1 MNDESLSELS
11 DYLGRN
17 LRSIRELRGLTQ
29 QQLADLCEIPR
40 STVANV
46 EVGGSNP
53 TLAVLVRLAS
63 SMHLSIEE
71 LLARPRVRCQIF
83 PAGSLPTLQSKRGG
97 GSKLRKLLPHPIPGM
112 AIDRMELAAGA
123 RHTGSPHAPGTHE
136 FLYCERG
143 RIILWVGGEQ
153 FDLALGS
160 VAAFPGDQ
168 RHSYENP
175 GASVAIGFS
184 VVSLAP
190 VDNIWTGLAGAKSAK
205 GKGKNA

>member
-1 MNDESLSELS
+1 MNESHLRELSEH
-11 DYLGRN
+11 LGRN
-17 LRSIRELRGLTQ
+17 LRAIRELRGLTQ
-29 QQLADLCEIPR
+29 QQLANLCEIPR

-53 TLAVLVRLAS
+53 TLAVLVRLSGA
-63 SMHLSIEE
+63 MHLSIEE
-71 LLARPRVRCQIF
+71 LLARPRARCQVF
-83 PAGSLPTLQSKRGG
+83 PADSLPVLESKRGG

-112 AIDRMELAAGA
+112 AIDRLELAAGA
-123 RHTGSPHAPGTHE
+123 RHPGAPHAPGTHE

-143 RIILWVGGEQ
+143 RITLRVSGEQ
-153 FDLALGS
+153 FDLQRGC

-175 GASVAIGFS
+175 GSSVAIGFS

-190 VDNIWTGLAGAKSAK
+190 VENILARYSGGNTAAD
-205 GKGKNA
+205 

>member
-1 MNDESLSELS
+1 MNDESLAELS
-11 DYLGRN
+11 NHLGRN
-17 LRSIRELRGLTQ
+17 LRAIRELRGLTQ
-29 QQLADLCEIPR
+29 QQLADLCDVPR
-40 STVANV
+40 STVANI

-53 TLAVLVRLAS
+53 TLSVLVRLAG

-71 LLARPRVRCQIF
+71 LLARPRVRCQVF
-83 PAGSLPTLQSKRGG
+83 PADSLPTLESKRGG

-123 RHTGSPHAPGTHE
+123 RYPGSPHAPGTHE

-143 RIILWVGGEQ
+143 KIRLWVGGEQ

-175 GASVAIGFS
+175 GSSVAIGFS

-190 VDNIWTGLAGAKSAK
+190 VDNIWSGLATQKTAKD
-205 GKGKNA
+205 

>member
-11 DYLGRN
+11 EHLGRN

-29 QQLADLCEIPR
+29 QQLADLCDVPR

-53 TLAVLVRLAS
+53 TLSVLVRLAG

-71 LLARPRVRCQIF
+71 LLARPRVRCQVF
-83 PAGSLPTLQSKRGG
+83 PADSLPTLESKRGG

-112 AIDRMELAAGA
+112 AIDRLELAAGA
-123 RHTGSPHAPGTHE
+123 RFPGSPHAPGTHE

-143 RIILWVGGEQ
+143 KIRLWVGGEQ

-175 GASVAIGFS
+175 GSTVAVGFS

-190 VDNIWTGLAGAKSAK
+190 VDHIWSGLATVKSAK
-205 GKGKNA
+205 D

>member
-1 MNDESLSELS
+1 MNDESLAELS
-11 DYLGRN
+11 DHLGRN
-17 LRSIRELRGLTQ
+17 LRAIRELRGLTQ
-29 QQLADLCEIPR
+29 QQLADLCDVPR
-40 STVANV
+40 STVANI

-53 TLAVLVRLAS
+53 TLSVLVRLAG

-71 LLARPRVRCQIF
+71 LLARPRVRCQVF
-83 PAGSLPTLQSKRGG
+83 PADSLPTLESKRGG

-123 RHTGSPHAPGTHE
+123 RYPGSPHAPGTHE

-143 RIILWVGGEQ
+143 KIRLWVGGEQ

-175 GASVAIGFS
+175 GSSVAIGFS

-190 VDNIWTGLAGAKSAK
+190 VDNIWSGLATQKTAKD
-205 GKGKNA
+205 

>member
-1 MNDESLSELS
+1 MNEESLSELS
-11 DYLGRN
+11 EHLGRN
-17 LRSIRELRGLTQ
+17 LRAIRELRGLTQ

-53 TLAVLVRLAS
+53 TLAVLVRLS
-63 SMHLSIEE
+63 GSMHLSIEE
-71 LLARPRVRCQIF
+71 LLAKPRVRCQVF
-83 PAGSLPTLQSKRGG
+83 ASDSLPTVVSKRGG

-112 AIDRMELAAGA
+112 AIDRMELVPGA
-123 RHTGSPHAPGTHE
+123 RYPGSPHASGTHE

-143 RIILWVGGEQ
+143 KIKLWVGGEQ
-153 FDLALGS
+153 FDLTQGS

-168 RHSYENP
+168 RHNYENP

-190 VDNIWTGLAGAKSAK
+190 VDNIWTGLTAAQRKSA
-205 GKGKNA
+205 

>member
-1 MNDESLSELS
+1 MDSSELGAIG
-11 DYLGRN
+11 DHLARN
-17 LRSIRELRGLTQ
+17 LRAIRELRGLTQ
-29 QQLADLCEIPR
+29 KQLADLCEVPR
-40 STVANV
+40 STVANI

-53 TLAVLVRLAS
+53 TLGVLMRLAGAL
-63 SMHLSIEE
+63 HLSLEE
-71 LLARPRVRCQIF
+71 LLSRPRARCQVFDID
-83 PAGSLPTLQSKRGG
+83 ALPVISSKRSP

-123 RHTGSPHAPGTHE
+123 RFAGSPHSPGTHE

-143 RIILWVGGEQ
+143 QIELHVSGEH
-153 FDLALGS
+153 FSLTRGC

-175 GASVAIGFS
+175 GRATAIGFS

-190 VDNIWTGLAGAKSAK
+190 VDSIFDRVDPAG
-205 GKGKNA
+205 

>member
-1 MNDESLSELS
+1 VNDESLSELS
-11 DYLGRN
+11 EHLGRN

-29 QQLADLCEIPR
+29 QQLADLCDVPR

-53 TLAVLVRLAS
+53 TLSVLVRLAG
-63 SMHLSIEE
+63 SMHFSIEE
-71 LLARPRVRCQIF
+71 LLARPRVRCQVF
-83 PAGSLPTLQSKRGG
+83 SADSLPTLESKRGG

-112 AIDRMELAAGA
+112 AIDRLELAAGA
-123 RHTGSPHAPGTHE
+123 RFPGSPHAPGTHE

-143 RIILWVGGEQ
+143 KIRLWVGGEQ

-175 GASVAIGFS
+175 GSTVAVGFS

-190 VDNIWTGLAGAKSAK
+190 VDNIWSGLATVKSAK
-205 GKGKNA
+205 D

>member
-1 MNDESLSELS
+1 MDESSLSELS
-11 DYLGRN
+11 DHLGRN
-17 LRSIRELRGLTQ
+17 LRAIRELRGLTQ

-53 TLAVLVRLAS
+53 TLAVLVRLS
-63 SMHLSIEE
+63 SAMHLSIEE
-71 LLARPRVRCQIF
+71 LLARPRARCQVF
-83 PAGSLPTLQSKRGG
+83 SADSLPTLVSKRGG
-97 GSKLRKLLPHPIPGM
+97 GSKLRKLLPYPIPGM
-112 AIDRMELAAGA
+112 AIDRMELAASS
-123 RHTGSPHAPGTHE
+123 RYTGSPHAPGTHE

-143 RIILWVGGEQ
+143 RITLRVSGEQ
-153 FDLALGS
+153 FDLQRGS

-175 GASVAIGFS
+175 GSSLAIGFS

-190 VDNIWTGLAGAKSAK
+190 VDNILARFAERSPA
-205 GKGKNA
+205 AE

>member
-1 MNDESLSELS
+1 MNDESLAELS
-11 DYLGRN
+11 DHLGRN
-17 LRSIRELRGLTQ
+17 LRAIRELRGLTQ
-29 QQLADLCEIPR
+29 QQLADLCDVPR
-40 STVANV
+40 STVANI

-53 TLAVLVRLAS
+53 TLSVLVRLAG

-71 LLARPRVRCQIF
+71 LLARPRVRCQVF
-83 PAGSLPTLQSKRGG
+83 PADSLPTLESKRGG

-123 RHTGSPHAPGTHE
+123 RYPGSPHAPGTHE

-143 RIILWVGGEQ
+143 KIRLWVGGEQ

-175 GASVAIGFS
+175 GSSVAIGFS

-190 VDNIWTGLAGAKSAK
+190 VDNIWSGLATQKAAKD
-205 GKGKNA
+205 

>member
-11 DYLGRN
+11 EHLGRN

-29 QQLADLCEIPR
+29 QQLADLCDVPR

-53 TLAVLVRLAS
+53 TLSVLVRLAG

-71 LLARPRVRCQIF
+71 LLARPRVRCQVF
-83 PAGSLPTLQSKRGG
+83 PADSLPTLESEHGG

-112 AIDRMELAAGA
+112 AIDRLELAAGA
-123 RHTGSPHAPGTHE
+123 RFPGSPHAPGTHE

-143 RIILWVGGEQ
+143 KIRLWVGGEQ

-175 GASVAIGFS
+175 GSTVAVGFS

-190 VDNIWTGLAGAKSAK
+190 VDNIWSGLATVKSAK
-205 GKGKNA
+205 D

>member
-1 MNDESLSELS
+1 VNDESLAELS
-11 DYLGRN
+11 DHLGRN
-17 LRSIRELRGLTQ
+17 LRAIRELRGLTQ
-29 QQLADLCEIPR
+29 QQLADLCDVPR
-40 STVANV
+40 STVANI

-53 TLAVLVRLAS
+53 TLSVLVRLAG

-71 LLARPRVRCQIF
+71 LLARPRVRCQVF
-83 PAGSLPTLQSKRGG
+83 PADSLPTLESKRGG

-123 RHTGSPHAPGTHE
+123 RYPGSPHAPGTHE

-143 RIILWVGGEQ
+143 KIRLWVGGEQ

-175 GASVAIGFS
+175 GSSVAIGFS

-190 VDNIWTGLAGAKSAK
+190 VDNIWSGLATQKTAKD
-205 GKGKNA
+205 